1 MLRLLLIFILQKIT
15 TMLQSFLRAVQSL
28 SRKQMA
34 LIYLLMGLTT
44 LTALG
49 IQQGRAQ
56 QINVKSDMSN
66 AVQNIGEI
74 RFAPGGIRDR
84 NNPQLEVVLKSING
98 VLTLSGN
105 VLVDKAG
112 TLDAP
117 AGANVTL
124 VGGSD
129 NKLF

>member
-28 SRKQMA
+28 SRKQMT

-74 RFAPGGIRDR
+74 RFAPGGIRNAD
-84 NNPQLEVVLKSING
+84 PSLEVVLKSING

-105 VLVDKAG
+105 VLVE
-112 TLDAP
+112 
-117 AGANVTL
+117 
-124 VGGSD
+124 
-129 NKLF
+129 